1 MKTSIKISASLLF
14 LFILLKSSVPCGEF
28 KQYSVQYWVDDYEY
42 VGKEELAK
50 VDKLLHDEVG
60 IREGMP
66 TFEKMEKLTAYL
78 RRKLINAR
86 GVPKDDF
93 RWMNPWL
100 IYQEMVAGTGKGW
113 CTQHGQIWTFFA
125 NRAGIPTRLMQGA
138 RTQDNDFVYTGHTWS
153 ESYIKEQHRWAFVDL
168 SHSHIY
174 ITNKHGR
181 VLNTAEL
188 FFINQVNAF
197 DSTFART
204 YKDWEWKDLAV
215 DPGADSI
222 VSVSFK
228 ECNKV
233 VKKEFSSH
241 AIFKIRR
248 PPNVEDVRTIY
259 SDFFKDATYCW
270 GNLERYLFKPPLAY
284 SFYPTS
290 GKRTYVIRWLLFFSM
305 ILVMVVLVLL
315 VSINYFRK
323 K

>member
-1 MKTSIKISASLLF
+1 
-14 LFILLKSSVPCGEF
+14 
-28 KQYSVQYWVDDYEY
+28 VDDYEY